1 MNRTYQAFENIRY
14 TESELKKR
22 GYKPIYILDYMVVI
36 IMA

>member
-22 GYKPIYILDYMVVI
+22 GYKPLYWTIW
-36 IMA
+36 